1 MTDTLV
7 LSEPAAADAA
17 REPLAMPLFI
27 VMNPGSGDNEKAQVR
42 ADITQALSE
51 AGRRFEFVPVH
62 DRDIA
67 GACRTA
73 GRLAS
78 EQGGAIVAVGG
89 DGTINAAA
97 QVAVTQGCPLGVIAQ
112 GTFNLFAREYGLP
125 LEAAPA
131 ARVVATG
138 LPQPVEVGLINQ
150 RVFLVNASLGLYP
163 RVLADREVFKRKLG
177 RHRWVAFISGVVSL
191 LGWRRQLRLDAELD
205 GRQTVL
211 RTPTLFV
218 GNNREQLER
227 VGLDEELVA
236 RARHGW
242 LVALVAKPQGRWAK
256 FRLALRAAL
265 GRLGDSEE
273 VDNFPFRTLLVKGGR
288 RGKFKVAT
296 DGEVLTMESPLRF
309 SISPKPLRLL
319 LPSGEPASA

>member
-1 MTDTLV
+1 MMDTLV
-7 LSEPAAADAA
+7 LSEPAIQAVAP
-17 REPLAMPLFI
+17 EPLGMPLFI

-42 ADITQALSE
+42 AEISQVLSE

-62 DRDIA
+62 GRDIPA
-67 GACRTA
+67 ACRTA
-73 GRLAS
+73 ARLAQ

-163 RVLADREVFKRKLG
+163 RVLADREAFKRKLG
-177 RHRWVAFISGVVSL
+177 RHRWVALLSGLVSL
-191 LGWRRQLRLDAELD
+191 LGWRRLLRLDAELD
-205 GRQTVL
+205 GRPAVL

-218 GNNREQLER
+218 GNSREQLER
-227 VGLDEELVA
+227 VGLAEELVA

-256 FRLALRAAL
+256 FRLAVRAAL

-273 VDNFPFRTLLVKGGR
+273 VDNFPFRSLLVNSRR

-296 DGEVLTMESPLRF
+296 DGEVVTMEPPLRF
-309 SISPKPLRLL
+309 SISPKPLLLL
-319 LPSGEPASA
+319 LPPGEPATA